1 MDRAPDSDSGP
12 EAFIAAALVLVA
24 LPLVILIGV
33 VALALAARVGIL
45 PGLGD
50 VRSGRDSWPSVAML
64 VVWVLVAVAVVLK
77 FALRVARRPLRR

>member
-1 MDRAPDSDSGP
+1 MDGSPDTDSGP

-33 VALALAARVGIL
+33 VALALATMAGIL

-50 VRSGRDSWPSVAML
+50 ILSGEASWLTVAVL
-64 VVWVLVAVAVVLK
+64 VVWVLVAVVVVLK
-77 FALRVARRPLRR
+77 FALRVGRRPVRR